1 MMDDKARFTRLPA
14 QPRAL
19 GYYIAGR
26 WHGQE
31 GRECLARVAPGY
43 GVEVSRVTLCTA
55 GDVNRAV
62 EAARS
67 VFGAGHW
74 SRATGAERAG
84 VLLRAA
90 NGIRSRLEELAY
102 WETLETG
109 KPISQSRAEIGGA
122 AGHYEYCAGL
132 AQTLHGQS
140 FNTYGDDLFGLVI
153 REPVGVVGLINPW
166 NFPFIVLAERLPYIL
181 ASGNSL
187 VVKPSEMTSTT
198 TLKMADI
205 LAEAGLPEGVYNV
218 VTGLGPVVG
227 QALAEHR
234 DIDVISFTG
243 STRTGEAVLKASATN
258 FKKASLELGG
268 KNPQI
273 VFADAD
279 LEDAADGV
287 AFGMCFNAGQCCV
300 SGSRLIVE
308 AAAQEEFTALLAG
321 KLARIRVGDCLDPT
335 SQMGA
340 IVSAGHCAKIEGYVA
355 LGAQE
360 GGEVVVGGRRVDV
373 TEGGLFYAPTLLAKV
388 RNDMRVAREEI
399 FGPVLSIIPFRD
411 ADEAVALAN
420 DSPYGLAASVWSKN
434 IDKALGTIRRVNGG
448 RTWINT
454 TIAGG
459 PGQPLG
465 GYRQSGIGR
474 EAGLAGVEE
483 YTEVKSV
490 HVALG
495 KRRPWI
501 S

>member
-1 MMDDKARFTRLPA
+1 
-14 QPRAL
+14 
-19 GYYIAGR
+19 
-26 WHGQE
+26 
-31 GRECLARVAPGY
+31 
-43 GVEVSRVTLCTA
+43 
-55 GDVNRAV
+55 
-62 EAARS
+62 
-67 VFGAGHW
+67 
-74 SRATGAERAG
+74 
-84 VLLRAA
+84 
-90 NGIRSRLEELAY
+90 
-102 WETLETG
+102 
-109 KPISQSRAEIGGA
+109 
-122 AGHYEYCAGL
+122 
-132 AQTLHGQS
+132 
-140 FNTYGDDLFGLVI
+140 
-153 REPVGVVGLINPW
+153 
-166 NFPFIVLAERLPYIL
+166 
-181 ASGNSL
+181 
-187 VVKPSEMTSTT
+187 
-198 TLKMADI
+198 
-205 LAEAGLPEGVYNV
+205 
-218 VTGLGPVVG
+218 
-227 QALAEHR
+227 
-234 DIDVISFTG
+234 
-243 STRTGEAVLKASATN
+243 
-258 FKKASLELGG
+258 
-268 KNPQI
+268 
-273 VFADAD
+273 
-279 LEDAADGV
+279 
-287 AFGMCFNAGQCCV
+287 
-300 SGSRLIVE
+300 
-308 AAAQEEFTALLAG
+308 
-321 KLARIRVGDCLDPT
+321 
-335 SQMGA
+335 MGA